1 MIMRKILI
9 ISITAFTAALFIG
22 CSDSDYS
29 YTSNYIYKNDSS
41 RDITMKSYNY
51 ANGDLLEDAN
61 YTFVIPAG
69 KAHTLRFD
77 TEGGFPY
84 PFMWTSPTGAD
95 YIVISNGE
103 KQFTNTRHSSTG
115 EDKLFR
121 SETYE
126 ILKNNDK
133 KRNHIHDLLLKLT

>member
-1 MIMRKILI
+1 MDGTKEFRRYGIRLSIHSLTGLVNYQIIMIMRKILI

-95 YIVISNGE
+95 YIA
-103 KQFTNTRHSSTG
+103 
-115 EDKLFR
+115 
-121 SETYE
+121 
-126 ILKNNDK
+126 
-133 KRNHIHDLLLKLT
+133 

>member
-61 YTFVIPAG
+61 YTFVILPEKPIHCVLTL
-69 KAHTLRFD
+69 KADSRIHLCGQARQVRIILSFRTERNNLQTPD
-77 TEGGFPY
+77 THPL
-84 PFMWTSPTGAD
+84 
-95 YIVISNGE
+95 E
-103 KQFTNTRHSSTG
+103 KINYSDQ
-115 EDKLFR
+115 
-121 SETYE
+121 
-126 ILKNNDK
+126 
-133 KRNHIHDLLLKLT
+133 KRMKS

>member
-69 KAHTLRFD
+69 KAHTLRFVD
-77 TEGGFPY
+77 KPDRCGLYCHFERRETIY
-84 PFMWTSPTGAD
+84 KHPT
-95 YIVISNGE
+95 
-103 KQFTNTRHSSTG
+103 
-115 EDKLFR
+115 L
-121 SETYE
+121 
-126 ILKNNDK
+126 
-133 KRNHIHDLLLKLT
+133 IHWRR